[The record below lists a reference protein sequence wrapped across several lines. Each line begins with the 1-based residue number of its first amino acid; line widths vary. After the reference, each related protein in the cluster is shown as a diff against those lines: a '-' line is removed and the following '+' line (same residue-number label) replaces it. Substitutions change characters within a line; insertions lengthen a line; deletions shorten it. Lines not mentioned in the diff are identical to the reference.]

1 MAVTEPLRGPLT
13 RRPADARRAA
23 LIGLHDVELVV
34 AVHGAV
40 SGSGFSVVDVV
51 VSPRELVAAAS
62 FQRPE
67 LILAT
72 LDVLGV
78 APDRTVRRL
87 LTASDGAA
95 VVVLSP
101 LGTVPLWLLEAG
113 AHAVLDQREIG
124 ELKRVL
130 KELWDR

>member
-1 MAVTEPLRGPLT
+1 M
-13 RRPADARRAA
+13 
-23 LIGLHDVELVV
+23 
-34 AVHGAV
+34 
-40 SGSGFSVVDVV
+40 VDVV

-87 LTASDGAA
+87 LTASNGAA